1 MCIVCVVY
9 DYNKKISIAMHI
21 YTIFK
26 TTIYFLF
33 YISMIIIYT
42 YISMYILY
50 ISMHTHV
57 YIIKIQIFD
66 KNINNNCDNNTYN
79 NEINNNEDP
88 RQYEV

>member
-1 MCIVCVVY
+1 
-9 DYNKKISIAMHI
+9 
-21 YTIFK
+21 
-26 TTIYFLF
+26 
-33 YISMIIIYT
+33 
-42 YISMYILY
+42 MYILY